1 MSEDRKHTSFSM
13 SIKEYSKILDFISGT
28 ERVSQFCYKA
38 MQEKIKR
45 MEVRDKNARM
55 QLHKKDVEL
64 LEPVI
69 VDVLKMHGVM

>member
-1 MSEDRKHTSFSM
+1 MRHTSISM
-13 SIKEYSKILDFISGT
+13 KDETYEKIKGFLTGT
-28 ERVSQFCYKA
+28 KTVSRFAYDA
-38 MQEKIKR
+38 LEEKIKR

-69 VDVLKMHGVM
+69 VDVLKAHGIMS